1 MIIAKRPRRYK
12 LLAGSSA
19 IFVQSLLVHR
29 FPVHQRQSRT
39 FSPNAQY
46 TALPFTCRPD
56 RSVKHTSRDRCSR
69 TLNSITY
76 PRSEYAPV
84 ASVSEIR
91 SLCDTFLTFDGK
103 VAMKKRRTRCT
114 YFIKVFNRFYIA
126 RKYELAYSRLS
137 LGNAI

>member
-1 MIIAKRPRRYK
+1 MPYFSIVI
-12 LLAGSSA
+12 GTS
-19 IFVQSLLVHR
+19 V
-29 FPVHQRQSRT
+29 PVHQRQSRT
-39 FSPNAQY
+39 FSPNAEY

-56 RSVKHTSRDRCSR
+56 RNVKRTSRDRCSR

-103 VAMKKRRTRCT
+103 VVVTQGDERRAL
-114 YFIKVFNRFYIA
+114 ISKVLNRFYIA
-126 RKYELAYSRLS
+126 KQM
-137 LGNAI
+137 